1 MKEFRDLKTKLA
13 LHFVKYVYQLVII
26 LKSLILKHVK
36 ATASQ
41 KAGRIMFSAA
51 EKDDFWATSRVLCG
65 LMGPPRR
72 WQEGHGQQH
81 VFRLQP
87 QG

>member
-1 MKEFRDLKTKLA
+1 
-13 LHFVKYVYQLVII
+13 
-26 LKSLILKHVK
+26 
-36 ATASQ
+36 
-41 KAGRIMFSAA
+41 MFSAA